1 VAVLTRDP
9 VHATRIGR
17 TMGTIF
23 FFLCMASEKFGLI
36 SSYYNHYS
44 LWSMFKAKNL
54 SPQKLAGFTAL
65 ILATVIT
72 LGTVLIE
79 SNWKIIVTAFVLTFL
94 TSYYLYL
101 YTLQNFIY
109 RKIKLIYKFI
119 YQTKASKREEFF
131 NKNILPLKTIEE
143 VSEDV
148 EKWAS
153 QKKEEL
159 DNLRRNEAFRKEF
172 LLNLSHELKTPIFAV
187 QGYIHTL
194 LDGAMDDPSVNKLFL
209 KNSTKNIE
217 RLCRLIDD
225 LDEISKL
232 ESGEMTINAENFVIQ
247 DLIRDV
253 FDTLSLKANTKGI
266 KFSFKKGCEA
276 QVHVSADK
284 EKVRQV
290 LINLIDNSIKYGR
303 PDGHTVASVYNM
315 DDRSVLIEIS
325 DDGIGIAEEH
335 LPRVFERFYRTDRA
349 RSRDI
354 GGTGLG
360 LAIVKHIVEA
370 HGQNINIRSKPEI
383 GSTFGF
389 TLESGE

>member
-1 VAVLTRDP
+1 
-9 VHATRIGR
+9 
-17 TMGTIF
+17 
-23 FFLCMASEKFGLI
+23 
-36 SSYYNHYS
+36 
-44 LWSMFKAKNL
+44 MFKAKNL

-65 ILATVIT
+65 ILAAIIT
-72 LGTVLIE
+72 LGTVLING
-79 SNWKIIVTAFVLTFL
+79 NWKIIVTAFVLTFL
-94 TSYYLYL
+94 VSYYLYL

-159 DNLRRNEAFRKEF
+159 DNLRRNEAYRKEF

-194 LDGAMDDPSVNKLFL
+194 LDGAMDDPKVNKLFL
-209 KNSTKNIE
+209 KNTTKNIE

-247 DLIRDV
+247 DLIKDV

-266 KFSFKKGCEA
+266 KFNIKKGCEHPI
-276 QVHVSADK
+276 HVLADK

-303 PDGHTVASVYNM
+303 TDGHTVASIYVM
-315 DDRSVLIEIS
+315 DDKQVLVEIS

-360 LAIVKHIVEA
+360 LAIVKHIIEA
-370 HGQNINIRSKPEI
+370 HGQTINIRSKPEI

-389 TLESGE
+389 TLASGE

>member
-1 VAVLTRDP
+1 
-9 VHATRIGR
+9 
-17 TMGTIF
+17 
-23 FFLCMASEKFGLI
+23 
-36 SSYYNHYS
+36 
-44 LWSMFKAKNL
+44 MFKAKNL

-65 ILATVIT
+65 ILSGIIT
-72 LGTVLIE
+72 LGTALI
-79 SNWKIIVTAFVLTFL
+79 SADWKIILTAFVLTFL
-94 TSYYLYL
+94 VSYYLYL

-131 NKNILPLKTIEE
+131 NKNLLPLKTIEE

-159 DNLRRNEAFRKEF
+159 DMLRRNEEFRKEF

-194 LDGAMDDPSVNKLFL
+194 LDGALDDPNVNKLFL
-209 KNSTKNIE
+209 KNATKNID

-232 ESGEMTINAENFVIQ
+232 ESGEMTINKENFTIQ
-247 DLIRDV
+247 DMIRDV

-266 KFSFKKGCEA
+266 KFLVKKGCEA
-276 QVHVSADK
+276 PIHVMADK

-303 PDGHTVASVYNM
+303 TDGQTVASIYVM
-315 DDRSVLIEIS
+315 DDKRVLVEIS
-325 DDGIGIAEEH
+325 DNGIGISEEH

-360 LAIVKHIVEA
+360 LAIVKHIIEA
-370 HGQNINIRSKPEI
+370 HDQTINIRSKPEI

>member
-1 VAVLTRDP
+1 
-9 VHATRIGR
+9 
-17 TMGTIF
+17 MS
-23 FFLCMASEKFGLI
+23 SEKFGLI
-36 SSYYNHYS
+36 SRYYNDYS

-65 ILATVIT
+65 ILSVIIT
-72 LGTVLIE
+72 LGTLLI
-79 SNWKIIVTAFVLTFL
+79 NAHWKIVLTAFVLTFL
-94 TSYYLYL
+94 VSYYLYL

-159 DNLRRNEAFRKEF
+159 DMLRRNEEFRKEF

-194 LDGAMDDPSVNKLFL
+194 LDGALEDPNVNKLFL
-209 KNSTKNIE
+209 KNATKNID

-232 ESGEMTINAENFVIQ
+232 ESGEMTINGENFVIQ
-247 DLIRDV
+247 DLIKDV

-266 KFSFKKGCEA
+266 KFNVKKGCEA
-276 QVHVSADK
+276 PIHVLADK

-290 LINLIDNSIKYGR
+290 LINLVDNSIKYGR
-303 PDGHTVASVYNM
+303 TDGHTVASIYIM
-315 DDRSVLIEIS
+315 DDKRVLIEIS

-360 LAIVKHIVEA
+360 LAIVKHIIEA
-370 HGQNINIRSKPEI
+370 HGQTINIRSKPEI

>member
-1 VAVLTRDP
+1 
-9 VHATRIGR
+9 
-17 TMGTIF
+17 
-23 FFLCMASEKFGLI
+23 
-36 SSYYNHYS
+36 
-44 LWSMFKAKNL
+44 MFKAKNL

-65 ILATVIT
+65 ILSTIIT
-72 LGTVLIE
+72 LGTLMINAQWKIVLI
-79 SNWKIIVTAFVLTFL
+79 AFLLTFL
-94 TSYYLYL
+94 VSYYLYL

-159 DNLRRNEAFRKEF
+159 DNLRRNEEFRKEF

-194 LDGAMDDPSVNKLFL
+194 LDGALEDPAVNKVFL
-209 KNSTKNIE
+209 KNATKNID

-232 ESGEMTINAENFVIQ
+232 ESGEMTINGENFVIQ
-247 DLIRDV
+247 ELIRDV

-266 KFSFKKGCEA
+266 KFSVKKGCEA
-276 QVHVSADK
+276 PIHVLADK

-303 PDGHTVASVYNM
+303 QDGHTVASIYVM
-315 DDRSVLIEIS
+315 DDKRVLIEIS

-360 LAIVKHIVEA
+360 LAIVKHIIEA
-370 HGQNINIRSKPEI
+370 HGQTINIRSKPEI

>member
-1 VAVLTRDP
+1 
-9 VHATRIGR
+9 
-17 TMGTIF
+17 
-23 FFLCMASEKFGLI
+23 
-36 SSYYNHYS
+36 
-44 LWSMFKAKNL
+44 MFKAKNL
-54 SPQKLAGFTAL
+54 SPQKLAAFTAL
-65 ILATVIT
+65 ILSVIAA
-72 LGTVLIE
+72 LGVLLLDPRL
-79 SNWKIIVTAFVLTFL
+79 KIVALAFVLTFL
-94 TSYYLYL
+94 VAYYLYL

-119 YQTKASKREEFF
+119 YQTKATKREDFF

-194 LDGAMDDPSVNKLFL
+194 LDGAMEDPTVNRMFL
-209 KNSTKNIE
+209 KNATKNID
-217 RLCRLIDD
+217 RLCRLLDD

-232 ESGEMTINAENFVIQ
+232 ESGEMTINAEIFVIQ

-253 FDTLSLKANTKGI
+253 FDTLSLKAKQKEI
-266 KFSFKKGCEA
+266 KFSIKKGCEA
-276 QVHVSADK
+276 PMQVMADK
-284 EKVRQV
+284 EKIRQV
-290 LINLIDNSIKYGR
+290 LINLIDNSIKYGKQ
-303 PDGHTVASVYNM
+303 DGSTVASIYNL
-315 DDRSVLIEIS
+315 DGKTVLVEIS
-325 DDGIGIAEEH
+325 DSGIGMQEEH

-370 HGQNINIRSKPEI
+370 HSQTINVRSKPDV

-389 TLESGE
+389 TLEAVRE

>member
-1 VAVLTRDP
+1 ML
-9 VHATRIGR
+9 
-17 TMGTIF
+17 
-23 FFLCMASEKFGLI
+23 
-36 SSYYNHYS
+36 
-44 LWSMFKAKNL
+44 KAKNL
-54 SPQKLAGFTAL
+54 SPQKLAAFTAFILSVVMALGCLVIGANLKETL
-65 ILATVIT
+65 IA
-72 LGTVLIE
+72 LG
-79 SNWKIIVTAFVLTFL
+79 LTFL
-94 TSYYLYL
+94 VAYFLYL

-148 EKWAS
+148 EKWAF
-153 QKKEEL
+153 QKREEL
-159 DNLRRNEAFRKEF
+159 ENLRRNEAFRKEF

-194 LDGAMDDPSVNKLFL
+194 LDGAIDDPQVNKVFL
-209 KNSTKNIE
+209 KNATKNID

-232 ESGEMTINAENFVIQ
+232 ESGEMTINKEQFVIQ

-253 FDTLSLKANTKGI
+253 FDTLSIKAKQKDI
-266 KFSFKKGCEA
+266 KFSIKKGCEA
-276 QVHVSADK
+276 PIMVNADK
-284 EKVRQV
+284 EKIRQV
-290 LINLIDNSIKYGR
+290 LINLIENSVKYGKQE
-303 PDGHTVASVYNM
+303 GQTIASVYNM
-315 DDRSVLIEIS
+315 DGKRALVEIS
-325 DDGIGIAEEH
+325 DTGIGMAEEH

-370 HGQNINIRSKPEI
+370 HEQTINVRSKVEV

-389 TLESGE
+389 TLELGRENYL

>member
-1 VAVLTRDP
+1 MRLLWPNANSAV
-9 VHATRIGR
+9 
-17 TMGTIF
+17 
-23 FFLCMASEKFGLI
+23 SSKKFKVI
-36 SSYYNHYS
+36 SHYYNNYS

-65 ILATVIT
+65 IISAVIA
-72 LGTVLIE
+72 LGSLIVDG
-79 SNWKIIVTAFVLTFL
+79 NWKVMLGAFVLTFL
-94 TSYYLYL
+94 VSYYLYL
-101 YTLQNFIY
+101 YTLQKFIY

-131 NKNILPLKTIEE
+131 QKNILPLKTIEE

-159 DNLRRNEAFRKEF
+159 ENLRRNEEFRKEF

-194 LDGAMDDPSVNKLFL
+194 LDGALEDPNVNKMFL
-209 KNSTKNIE
+209 KNATKNID

-232 ESGEMTINAENFVIQ
+232 ESGEMTVNAEVFIIQ
-247 DLIRDV
+247 DLIKDV
-253 FDTLSLKANTKGI
+253 FDTLSLKANSKGI
-266 KFSFKKGCEA
+266 KFSIKKGCEA
-276 QVHVSADK
+276 PQQVYADK
-284 EKVRQV
+284 EKIRQV
-290 LINLIDNSIKYGR
+290 LINLVDNSIKYGK
-303 PDGHTVASVYNM
+303 PDGHTIASIYSM
-315 DDRSVLIEIS
+315 DGKKVLVEIS
-325 DDGIGIAEEH
+325 DDGIGMSEEH

-370 HGQNINIRSKPEI
+370 HDQTITVRSKPEI

-389 TLESGE
+389 TMESGKDN

>member
-1 VAVLTRDP
+1 
-9 VHATRIGR
+9 
-17 TMGTIF
+17 
-23 FFLCMASEKFGLI
+23 
-36 SSYYNHYS
+36 
-44 LWSMFKAKNL
+44 MFKAKNL
-54 SPQKLAGFTAL
+54 SPQKLAGFTAF
-65 ILATVIT
+65 ILSVIIT
-72 LGTVLIE
+72 LGTLLI
-79 SNWKIIVTAFVLTFL
+79 NAHWKIVLTAFLLTFL
-94 TSYYLYL
+94 VSYYLYL

-159 DNLRRNEAFRKEF
+159 DMLRRNEEFRKEF

-194 LDGAMDDPSVNKLFL
+194 LDGALEDPNVNKIFL
-209 KNSTKNIE
+209 KNATKNID

-232 ESGEMTINAENFVIQ
+232 ESGEMTINGENFIIQ

-266 KFSFKKGCEA
+266 KFSVKKGCEA
-276 QVHVSADK
+276 PIHVLADK

-290 LINLIDNSIKYGR
+290 LINLVDNSIKYGR
-303 PDGHTVASVYNM
+303 PDGHTVASIYIM
-315 DDRSVLIEIS
+315 DDKRVLIEIS

-370 HGQNINIRSKPEI
+370 HGQTINIRSKPEI

>member
-1 VAVLTRDP
+1 
-9 VHATRIGR
+9 
-17 TMGTIF
+17 
-23 FFLCMASEKFGLI
+23 
-36 SSYYNHYS
+36 
-44 LWSMFKAKNL
+44 MFKAKNL

-65 ILATVIT
+65 ILSGIIT
-72 LGTVLIE
+72 LGTALI
-79 SNWKIIVTAFVLTFL
+79 SADWKIILTAFVLTFL
-94 TSYYLYL
+94 VSYYLYL

-119 YQTKASKREEFF
+119 YQTKASKREDFF

-159 DNLRRNEAFRKEF
+159 DMLRRNEEFRKEF

-194 LDGAMDDPSVNKLFL
+194 LDGALDDPSVNKLFL
-209 KNSTKNIE
+209 KNATKNID

-232 ESGEMTINAENFVIQ
+232 ESGEMTINKENFTIQ
-247 DLIRDV
+247 DMIKDV

-266 KFSFKKGCEA
+266 KFLVKKGCEA
-276 QVHVSADK
+276 PIHVQADK

-303 PDGHTVASVYNM
+303 TDGHTVASIYVM
-315 DDRSVLIEIS
+315 DDKRVLVEIS

-360 LAIVKHIVEA
+360 LAIVKHIIEA
-370 HGQNINIRSKPEI
+370 HDQTINIRSKTEI

>member
-1 VAVLTRDP
+1 
-9 VHATRIGR
+9 
-17 TMGTIF
+17 MS
-23 FFLCMASEKFGLI
+23 SEKIGLI
-36 SSYYNHYS
+36 SRYYKNYS

-65 ILATVIT
+65 ILSGVIT
-72 LGTVLIE
+72 LGTALIDAD
-79 SNWKIIVTAFVLTFL
+79 WKIMLTAFVLTFL
-94 TSYYLYL
+94 VSYYLYL

-119 YQTKASKREEFF
+119 YQTKASKREDFF

-159 DNLRRNEAFRKEF
+159 DMLRRNEEFRKEF

-194 LDGAMDDPSVNKLFL
+194 LDGALDDPSVNKLFL
-209 KNSTKNIE
+209 KNATKNID

-232 ESGEMTINAENFVIQ
+232 ESGEMTISKENFIIQ
-247 DLIRDV
+247 ELIKDV

-266 KFSFKKGCEA
+266 KFQVKKGCEA
-276 QVHVSADK
+276 PIHVQADK
-284 EKVRQV
+284 EKIRQV

-303 PDGHTVASVYNM
+303 PDGHTVASIYVM
-315 DDRSVLIEIS
+315 DDKRVLVEIS
-325 DDGIGIAEEH
+325 DDGIGMSEEH

-360 LAIVKHIVEA
+360 LAIVKHIIEA
-370 HGQNINIRSKPEI
+370 HDQTINIRSKPEI

>member
-1 VAVLTRDP
+1 
-9 VHATRIGR
+9 
-17 TMGTIF
+17 
-23 FFLCMASEKFGLI
+23 
-36 SSYYNHYS
+36 
-44 LWSMFKAKNL
+44 MFKAKNL

-65 ILATVIT
+65 VLSIIMVLGCLVLDMGLRIT
-72 LGTVLIE
+72 LI
-79 SNWKIIVTAFVLTFL
+79 AFFLTFL
-94 TSYYLYL
+94 VSYYLYL

-119 YQTKASKREEFF
+119 YQTKASKREDFF
-131 NKNILPLKTIEE
+131 NKNILPLKTIDE

-159 DNLRRNEAFRKEF
+159 ENLRRNEAFRKEF

-194 LDGAMDDPSVNKLFL
+194 LDGAIDDPSVNKMFL
-209 KNSTKNIE
+209 KNATKNID

-232 ESGEMTINAENFVIQ
+232 ESGEMTINKELFVIQ
-247 DLIRDV
+247 DLVKDV
-253 FDTLSLKANTKGI
+253 FDTLSLKANQKDI
-266 KFSFKKGCEA
+266 KFSIKKGCEA
-276 QVHVSADK
+276 PVYVMADK
-284 EKVRQV
+284 EKIRQV
-290 LINLIDNSIKYGR
+290 LINLIENSVKYGK
-303 PDGHTVASVYNM
+303 PDGQTIASIYNM
-315 DDRSVLIEIS
+315 DGKRVLIEIS
-325 DDGIGIAEEH
+325 DSGIGMSEEH

-370 HGQNINIRSKPEI
+370 HEQTINVRSKLDV

-389 TLESGE
+389 TLELGKDS

>member
-1 VAVLTRDP
+1 MHLAPPALSIRHFALSV
-9 VHATRIGR
+9 
-17 TMGTIF
+17 F
-23 FFLCMASEKFGLI
+23 MASKKFTLI
-36 SSYYNHYS
+36 SRYYNNYS

-65 ILATVIT
+65 IISAVIA
-72 LGTVLIE
+72 LGSLIADG
-79 SNWKIIVTAFVLTFL
+79 SWQVMLTAFILTFL
-94 TSYYLYL
+94 VSYYLYL

-148 EKWAS
+148 EKWAI

-159 DNLRRNEAFRKEF
+159 DILRRNEEFRKEF

-194 LDGAMDDPSVNKLFL
+194 LDGAIEDPNVNKVFL
-209 KNSTKNIE
+209 KNATKNID
-217 RLCRLIDD
+217 RLCHLLDD

-232 ESGEMTINAENFVIQ
+232 ESGEMTINKETFVIQ
-247 DLIRDV
+247 DMIKDI

-266 KFSFKKGCEA
+266 KFNIKKGCEA
-276 QVHVSADK
+276 PVAVQADK
-284 EKVRQV
+284 EKIRQV
-290 LINLIDNSIKYGR
+290 LMNLVDNSIKYGKN
-303 PDGHTVASVYNM
+303 DGHTIASIYVM
-315 DDRSVLIEIS
+315 DDKQVLVEIS
-325 DDGIGIAEEH
+325 DDGIGISEEH

-360 LAIVKHIVEA
+360 LAIVKHIIEA
-370 HGQNINIRSKPEI
+370 HNQTINVRSKPEI

-389 TLESGE
+389 TLDTGRE

>member
-1 VAVLTRDP
+1 
-9 VHATRIGR
+9 
-17 TMGTIF
+17 
-23 FFLCMASEKFGLI
+23 
-36 SSYYNHYS
+36 
-44 LWSMFKAKNL
+44 MFKAKNL

-65 ILATVIT
+65 ILSGVIT
-72 LGTVLIE
+72 LGAALI
-79 SNWKIIVTAFVLTFL
+79 SANWKIILTAFALTFL
-94 TSYYLYL
+94 VSYYLYL

-131 NKNILPLKTIEE
+131 NKNILPSKTIEE

-159 DNLRRNEAFRKEF
+159 DMLRRNEEFRKEF

-194 LDGAMDDPSVNKLFL
+194 LDGALDDPTVNKLFL
-209 KNSTKNIE
+209 KNATKNID

-232 ESGEMTINAENFVIQ
+232 ESGEMTINKENFTIQ
-247 DLIRDV
+247 ELIRDV

-266 KFSFKKGCEA
+266 KFQVKKGCEA
-276 QVHVSADK
+276 PIHVQADK

-303 PDGHTVASVYNM
+303 PDGHTVASIYVM
-315 DDRSVLIEIS
+315 DDKRVLVEIS
-325 DDGIGIAEEH
+325 DNGIGMSEEH

-360 LAIVKHIVEA
+360 LAIVKHIIEA
-370 HGQNINIRSKPEI
+370 HDQTINIRSKPEI

-389 TLESGE
+389 TLEYGE

>member
-1 VAVLTRDP
+1 
-9 VHATRIGR
+9 
-17 TMGTIF
+17 
-23 FFLCMASEKFGLI
+23 
-36 SSYYNHYS
+36 
-44 LWSMFKAKNL
+44 MFKAKNL

-65 ILATVIT
+65 ILSGIIT
-72 LGTVLIE
+72 LGTALI
-79 SNWKIIVTAFVLTFL
+79 SADWKIILTAFVLTFL
-94 TSYYLYL
+94 VSYYLYL

-159 DNLRRNEAFRKEF
+159 DMLRRNEEFRKEF

-194 LDGAMDDPSVNKLFL
+194 LDGALDDPSVNKLFL
-209 KNSTKNIE
+209 KNATKNID

-232 ESGEMTINAENFVIQ
+232 ESGEMTINKENFTIQ
-247 DLIRDV
+247 ELIKDV

-266 KFSFKKGCEA
+266 KFQVKKGCEA
-276 QVHVSADK
+276 PIHVQADK

-303 PDGHTVASVYNM
+303 PDGHTVASIYVM
-315 DDRSVLIEIS
+315 DDKRVLVEIS
-325 DDGIGIAEEH
+325 DNGIGMSEEH

-360 LAIVKHIVEA
+360 LAIVKHIIEA
-370 HGQNINIRSKPEI
+370 HDQTINIRSKPEI

>member
-1 VAVLTRDP
+1 
-9 VHATRIGR
+9 
-17 TMGTIF
+17 
-23 FFLCMASEKFGLI
+23 
-36 SSYYNHYS
+36 
-44 LWSMFKAKNL
+44 MFKAKNL

-65 ILATVIT
+65 ILSGIIS
-72 LGTVLIE
+72 LGTALIVAE
-79 SNWKIIVTAFVLTFL
+79 WKIILTAFVLTFL
-94 TSYYLYL
+94 VSYYLYL

-119 YQTKASKREEFF
+119 YQTKASKKEEFF

-159 DNLRRNEAFRKEF
+159 DMLRRNEEFRKEF

-194 LDGAMDDPSVNKLFL
+194 LDGALDDPNVNKLFL
-209 KNSTKNIE
+209 KNATKNID

-232 ESGEMTINAENFVIQ
+232 ESGEMTINKENFTIQ
-247 DLIRDV
+247 DMIKDV

-266 KFSFKKGCEA
+266 KFMVKKGCEA
-276 QVHVSADK
+276 PIHVQADK

-303 PDGHTVASVYNM
+303 PDGHTVASIYVM
-315 DDRSVLIEIS
+315 DDKRVLVEIS
-325 DDGIGIAEEH
+325 DDGIGISEEH

-360 LAIVKHIVEA
+360 LAIVKHIIEA
-370 HGQNINIRSKPEI
+370 HDQTINIRSKPEI

-389 TLESGE
+389 TLESGD

>member
-1 VAVLTRDP
+1 
-9 VHATRIGR
+9 
-17 TMGTIF
+17 MS
-23 FFLCMASEKFGLI
+23 SEKIGLI
-36 SSYYNHYS
+36 SQYYKNYS

-65 ILATVIT
+65 ILSGIIT
-72 LGTVLIE
+72 LGAALI
-79 SNWKIIVTAFVLTFL
+79 SAHWKIVLTAFVLTFL
-94 TSYYLYL
+94 VSYYLYL

-148 EKWAS
+148 EQWAS

-159 DNLRRNEAFRKEF
+159 DMLRRNEEFRKEF

-194 LDGAMDDPSVNKLFL
+194 LDGALDDPSVNKLFL
-209 KNSTKNIE
+209 KNATKNID

-232 ESGEMTINAENFVIQ
+232 ESGEMTINKENFIIQ
-247 DLIRDV
+247 DMIKDV
-253 FDTLSLKANTKGI
+253 FDTLSLKANTKEI
-266 KFSFKKGCEA
+266 RFQVKKGCEA
-276 QVHVSADK
+276 PIHVQADK
-284 EKVRQV
+284 EKIRQV

-303 PDGHTVASVYNM
+303 TGGNTVASIYVM
-315 DDRSVLIEIS
+315 DDKRVLVEIS
-325 DDGIGIAEEH
+325 DDGIGISEEH
-335 LPRVFERFYRTDRA
+335 LSRVFERFYRTDRA

-360 LAIVKHIVEA
+360 LAIVKHIIEA
-370 HGQNINIRSKPEI
+370 HDQTINIRSKPEI

>member
-1 VAVLTRDP
+1 
-9 VHATRIGR
+9 
-17 TMGTIF
+17 
-23 FFLCMASEKFGLI
+23 MANKKIDLI
-36 SSYYNHYS
+36 SLYYNNYS
-44 LWSMFKAKNL
+44 LWSMLKAKNL
-54 SPQKLAGFTAL
+54 SPQKLAAFTAL
-65 ILATVIT
+65 ILSVAAAIGTLLIDPNIKTVAI
-72 LGTVLIE
+72 
-79 SNWKIIVTAFVLTFL
+79 AFVVTFL
-94 TSYYLYL
+94 VAYYLYL

-119 YQTKASKREEFF
+119 YQTKATKREDFF

-172 LLNLSHELKTPIFAV
+172 LMNLSHELKTPIFAV

-194 LDGAMDDPSVNKLFL
+194 LDGAMEDPTVNKMFL
-209 KNSTKNIE
+209 KNATKNID
-217 RLCRLIDD
+217 RLCGLLDD

-232 ESGEMTINAENFVIQ
+232 ESGEMTINTEIFVIQ
-247 DLIRDV
+247 DLVRDV
-253 FDTLSLKANTKGI
+253 FDTLSLKAKQKEI
-266 KFSFKKGCEA
+266 KFSIKKGCEA
-276 QVHVSADK
+276 PVQVLADK

-290 LINLIDNSIKYGR
+290 LINLIDNSIKYGKQQ
-303 PDGHTVASVYNM
+303 GSTVASIYNL
-315 DDRSVLIEIS
+315 DGKTLLVEIS
-325 DDGIGIAEEH
+325 DDGIGMQEEH
-335 LPRVFERFYRTDRA
+335 LPRVFERFYRTDKA

-360 LAIVKHIVEA
+360 LAIVKHIIEA
-370 HGQNINIRSKPEI
+370 HGQTINVRSKPDV

-389 TLESGE
+389 TLETVRE

>member
-1 VAVLTRDP
+1 
-9 VHATRIGR
+9 
-17 TMGTIF
+17 
-23 FFLCMASEKFGLI
+23 
-36 SSYYNHYS
+36 
-44 LWSMFKAKNL
+44 MFKAKNL

-65 ILATVIT
+65 ILSGIIT
-72 LGTVLIE
+72 LGTALI
-79 SNWKIIVTAFVLTFL
+79 SANWQVILTAFVLTFL
-94 TSYYLYL
+94 VSYYLYL

-119 YQTKASKREEFF
+119 YQTKASKREDFF

-159 DNLRRNEAFRKEF
+159 DMLRRNEEFRKEF

-194 LDGAMDDPSVNKLFL
+194 LDGALDDPNVNKLFL
-209 KNSTKNIE
+209 KNATKNID

-232 ESGEMTINAENFVIQ
+232 ESGEMTINKENFTIQ
-247 DLIRDV
+247 DLIKDV

-266 KFSFKKGCEA
+266 KFLVKKGCEA
-276 QVHVSADK
+276 PIHVSADK

-303 PDGHTVASVYNM
+303 TDGHTVASIYVM
-315 DDRSVLIEIS
+315 DDKRVLVEIS
-325 DDGIGIAEEH
+325 DDGIGMSEEH

-360 LAIVKHIVEA
+360 LAIVKHIIEA
-370 HGQNINIRSKPEI
+370 HDQTINIRSKPEI

-389 TLESGE
+389 TLEYGE

>member
-1 VAVLTRDP
+1 
-9 VHATRIGR
+9 
-17 TMGTIF
+17 
-23 FFLCMASEKFGLI
+23 
-36 SSYYNHYS
+36 
-44 LWSMFKAKNL
+44 MFKAKNL

-65 ILATVIT
+65 ILSGVIT
-72 LGTVLIE
+72 LGAALTTAD
-79 SNWKIIVTAFVLTFL
+79 WKIIATAFALTFL
-94 TSYYLYL
+94 VSYYLYL

-119 YQTKASKREEFF
+119 YQTKASKREDFF

-159 DNLRRNEAFRKEF
+159 DMLRRNEEFRKEF

-194 LDGAMDDPSVNKLFL
+194 LDGALDDPNVNKLFL
-209 KNSTKNIE
+209 KNATKNID

-232 ESGEMTINAENFVIQ
+232 ESGEMTINKENFTIQ
-247 DLIRDV
+247 DMIKDV

-266 KFSFKKGCEA
+266 KFQVKKGCEA
-276 QVHVSADK
+276 PIHVQADK

-303 PDGHTVASVYNM
+303 TDGHTVASIYVM
-315 DDRSVLIEIS
+315 DDKRVLVEIS
-325 DDGIGIAEEH
+325 DDGIGISEEH

-360 LAIVKHIVEA
+360 LAIVKHIIEA
-370 HGQNINIRSKPEI
+370 HDQTINIRSKPEI

>member
-1 VAVLTRDP
+1 
-9 VHATRIGR
+9 
-17 TMGTIF
+17 
-23 FFLCMASEKFGLI
+23 MANKKNELI
-36 SSYYNHYS
+36 SNYYKNYS

-65 ILATVIT
+65 ILSIISAIGIYIIEQKWQFA
-72 LGTVLIE
+72 LGAF
-79 SNWKIIVTAFVLTFL
+79 IVTFL
-94 TSYYLYL
+94 VSYYLYL

-119 YQTKASKREEFF
+119 YQTKATKREDFF
-131 NKNILPLKTIEE
+131 NKKILPSKTIEE

-153 QKKEEL
+153 QKREEL
-159 DNLRRNEAFRKEF
+159 ENLRKNEAFRKEF

-194 LDGAMDDPSVNKLFL
+194 LDGAIDDPGVNRMFL
-209 KNSTKNIE
+209 KNATKNID
-217 RLCRLIDD
+217 RLCRLLDD

-232 ESGEMTINAENFVIQ
+232 EIGEMSVAPDDFIIQ
-247 DLIRDV
+247 DLIKDV
-253 FDTLSLKANTKGI
+253 FDTLSLKANQKNI
-266 KFSFKKGCEA
+266 KFQIKKGCEA
-276 QVHVSADK
+276 PIRVWADK
-284 EKVRQV
+284 EKIRQV
-290 LINLIDNSIKYGR
+290 LINLIDNSIKYGKQ
-303 PDGHTVASVYNM
+303 DGSTIASIYNL
-315 DDRSVLIEIS
+315 DDKTVLIEIS
-325 DDGIGIAEEH
+325 DDGHGMAEEH
-335 LPRVFERFYRTDRA
+335 LPRVFERFYRTDKA

-370 HGQNINIRSKPEI
+370 HGQNITVRSKLEI

-389 TLESGE
+389 TLQTAKD

>member
-1 VAVLTRDP
+1 
-9 VHATRIGR
+9 
-17 TMGTIF
+17 MS
-23 FFLCMASEKFGLI
+23 SEKIGLI
-36 SSYYNHYS
+36 SRYYKDYS

-65 ILATVIT
+65 ILSVIIT
-72 LGTVLIE
+72 LGTLLI
-79 SNWKIIVTAFVLTFL
+79 NAHWKIVLTAFILTFL
-94 TSYYLYL
+94 VSYYLYL

-159 DNLRRNEAFRKEF
+159 DMLRRNEEFRKEF

-194 LDGAMDDPSVNKLFL
+194 LDGALEDPNVNKLFL
-209 KNSTKNIE
+209 KNATKNID

-232 ESGEMTINAENFVIQ
+232 ESGEMTINGENFVIQ
-247 DLIRDV
+247 DLIKDV

-266 KFSFKKGCEA
+266 KFSVKKGCEA
-276 QVHVSADK
+276 PIHVLADK

-290 LINLIDNSIKYGR
+290 LINLVDNSIKYGR
-303 PDGHTVASVYNM
+303 TDGHTVASIYVM
-315 DDRSVLIEIS
+315 DDKRVLIEIS

-360 LAIVKHIVEA
+360 LAIVKHIIEA
-370 HGQNINIRSKPEI
+370 HGQTINIRSKPEI

>member
-1 VAVLTRDP
+1 
-9 VHATRIGR
+9 
-17 TMGTIF
+17 MS
-23 FFLCMASEKFGLI
+23 SEKIGLI
-36 SSYYNHYS
+36 SRYYNDYS

-65 ILATVIT
+65 ILSVIIT
-72 LGTVLIE
+72 LGTLVINAHWKIVLI
-79 SNWKIIVTAFVLTFL
+79 AFVLTFL
-94 TSYYLYL
+94 VSYYLYL

-159 DNLRRNEAFRKEF
+159 DMLRRNEEFRKEF

-194 LDGAMDDPSVNKLFL
+194 LDGALEDPNVNKIFL
-209 KNSTKNIE
+209 KNATKNID

-232 ESGEMTINAENFVIQ
+232 ESGEMTINGENFVIQ

-266 KFSFKKGCEA
+266 KFSVKKGCEA
-276 QVHVSADK
+276 PIHVLADK

-290 LINLIDNSIKYGR
+290 LINLVDNSIKYGR
-303 PDGHTVASVYNM
+303 PDGHTVASIYIM
-315 DDRSVLIEIS
+315 DDKRVLIEIS

-370 HGQNINIRSKPEI
+370 HGQTINIRSKPEI

>member
-1 VAVLTRDP
+1 
-9 VHATRIGR
+9 
-17 TMGTIF
+17 
-23 FFLCMASEKFGLI
+23 
-36 SSYYNHYS
+36 
-44 LWSMFKAKNL
+44 MFKAKNL

-65 ILATVIT
+65 ILSVIIT
-72 LGTVLIE
+72 LGTLAINAHWKIVLI
-79 SNWKIIVTAFVLTFL
+79 AFVLTFL
-94 TSYYLYL
+94 VSYYLYL

-159 DNLRRNEAFRKEF
+159 DMLRRNEEFRKEF

-194 LDGAMDDPSVNKLFL
+194 LDGALEDPNVNKIFL
-209 KNSTKNIE
+209 KNATKNID

-232 ESGEMTINAENFVIQ
+232 ESGEMTINGENFVIQ

-266 KFSFKKGCEA
+266 KFSVKKGCEA
-276 QVHVSADK
+276 PIHVLADK

-290 LINLIDNSIKYGR
+290 LINLVDNSIKYGR
-303 PDGHTVASVYNM
+303 PDGHTVASIYIM
-315 DDRSVLIEIS
+315 DDKRVLIEIS

-370 HGQNINIRSKPEI
+370 HGQTINIRSKPEI

>member
-1 VAVLTRDP
+1 
-9 VHATRIGR
+9 
-17 TMGTIF
+17 
-23 FFLCMASEKFGLI
+23 
-36 SSYYNHYS
+36 
-44 LWSMFKAKNL
+44 MFKAKNL

-65 ILATVIT
+65 ILSGIIT
-72 LGTVLIE
+72 FGAVLI
-79 SNWKIIVTAFVLTFL
+79 SADWKIILTAFVLTFL
-94 TSYYLYL
+94 VSYYLYL

-119 YQTKASKREEFF
+119 YQTKASKREDFF

-159 DNLRRNEAFRKEF
+159 DMLRRNEEFRKEF

-194 LDGAMDDPSVNKLFL
+194 LDGALDDPSVNKLFL
-209 KNSTKNIE
+209 KNATKNID

-232 ESGEMTINAENFVIQ
+232 ESGEMTINKENFTIQ
-247 DLIRDV
+247 DMIRDV

-266 KFSFKKGCEA
+266 KFLVKKGCEA
-276 QVHVSADK
+276 PIHVQADK

-303 PDGHTVASVYNM
+303 PDGHTVASIYVM
-315 DDRSVLIEIS
+315 DDKRVLVEIS
-325 DDGIGIAEEH
+325 DDGIGISEEH

-360 LAIVKHIVEA
+360 LAIVKHIIEA
-370 HGQNINIRSKPEI
+370 HDQTINIRSKPEI

-389 TLESGE
+389 TLDSGE

>member
-1 VAVLTRDP
+1 
-9 VHATRIGR
+9 
-17 TMGTIF
+17 
-23 FFLCMASEKFGLI
+23 MASEKNGVI
-36 SSYYNHYS
+36 SRYYNHYS

-72 LGTVLIE
+72 LGTVIID
-79 SNWKIIVTAFVLTFL
+79 SDWKVIVTAFVLTFL

-159 DNLRRNEAFRKEF
+159 DNLRRNEAYRKEF

-194 LDGAMDDPSVNKLFL
+194 LDGAMDDPKVNKLFL

-247 DLIRDV
+247 DLIKDV

-266 KFSFKKGCEA
+266 KFNVKKGCEA
-276 QVHVSADK
+276 PIHVLADK

-303 PDGHTVASVYNM
+303 TDGHTVASIYIM
-315 DDRSVLIEIS
+315 DDKRVLVEIS

-370 HGQNINIRSKPEI
+370 HGQTINIRSKPEI

>member
-1 VAVLTRDP
+1 
-9 VHATRIGR
+9 
-17 TMGTIF
+17 
-23 FFLCMASEKFGLI
+23 
-36 SSYYNHYS
+36 
-44 LWSMFKAKNL
+44 MFKAKNL

-65 ILATVIT
+65 ILSVIIT
-72 LGTVLIE
+72 LGTLLI
-79 SNWKIIVTAFVLTFL
+79 NAHWKIVLTAFILTFL
-94 TSYYLYL
+94 VSYYLYL

-159 DNLRRNEAFRKEF
+159 DMLRRNEEFRKEF

-194 LDGAMDDPSVNKLFL
+194 LDGALEDPNVNKLFL
-209 KNSTKNIE
+209 KNATKNID

-232 ESGEMTINAENFVIQ
+232 ESGEMTINGENFVIQ
-247 DLIRDV
+247 DLIKDV

-266 KFSFKKGCEA
+266 KFNVKKGCEA
-276 QVHVSADK
+276 PIHVLADK

-290 LINLIDNSIKYGR
+290 LINLVDNSIKYGR
-303 PDGHTVASVYNM
+303 PDGHTVASIYVM
-315 DDRSVLIEIS
+315 DDKRVLIEIS

-360 LAIVKHIVEA
+360 LAIVKHIIEA
-370 HGQNINIRSKPEI
+370 HGQTINIRSKPEI

>member
-1 VAVLTRDP
+1 
-9 VHATRIGR
+9 
-17 TMGTIF
+17 
-23 FFLCMASEKFGLI
+23 
-36 SSYYNHYS
+36 
-44 LWSMFKAKNL
+44 MFKAKNL

-65 ILATVIT
+65 ILSVVIT
-72 LGTVLIE
+72 LGTLLI
-79 SNWKIIVTAFVLTFL
+79 NAHWKIVLTAFILTFL
-94 TSYYLYL
+94 VSYYLYL

-131 NKNILPLKTIEE
+131 NKNLLPLKTIEE

-159 DNLRRNEAFRKEF
+159 DMLRRNEEFRKEF

-194 LDGAMDDPSVNKLFL
+194 LDGALEDPNVNKLFL
-209 KNSTKNIE
+209 KNATKNID

-232 ESGEMTINAENFVIQ
+232 ESGEMTINGENFVIQ

-266 KFSFKKGCEA
+266 KFSVKKGCEA
-276 QVHVSADK
+276 PIHVLADK

-290 LINLIDNSIKYGR
+290 LINLVDNSIKYGR
-303 PDGHTVASVYNM
+303 TGGHTVASIYIM
-315 DDRSVLIEIS
+315 DDKRVLIEIS

-360 LAIVKHIVEA
+360 LAIVKHIIEA
-370 HGQNINIRSKPEI
+370 HGQTINIRSKPEI

>member
-1 VAVLTRDP
+1 
-9 VHATRIGR
+9 
-17 TMGTIF
+17 
-23 FFLCMASEKFGLI
+23 
-36 SSYYNHYS
+36 
-44 LWSMFKAKNL
+44 MFKAKNL

-65 ILATVIT
+65 VLSIIMVLGCLVLDMGLRIT
-72 LGTVLIE
+72 LI
-79 SNWKIIVTAFVLTFL
+79 AFFLTFL
-94 TSYYLYL
+94 VSYYLYL

-119 YQTKASKREEFF
+119 YQTKASKREDFF
-131 NKNILPLKTIEE
+131 NKNILPLKTIDE

-159 DNLRRNEAFRKEF
+159 ENLRRNEAFRKEF

-194 LDGAMDDPSVNKLFL
+194 LDGAIDDPSVNKMFL
-209 KNSTKNIE
+209 KNATKNID

-232 ESGEMTINAENFVIQ
+232 ESGEMTINKELFVIQ
-247 DLIRDV
+247 DLVKDV
-253 FDTLSLKANTKGI
+253 FDTLSLKANQKDI
-266 KFSFKKGCEA
+266 RFSIKKGCEA
-276 QVHVSADK
+276 PVYVMADK
-284 EKVRQV
+284 EKIRQV
-290 LINLIDNSIKYGR
+290 LINLIENSVKYGK
-303 PDGHTVASVYNM
+303 PDGQTIASIYNM
-315 DDRSVLIEIS
+315 DGKRVLIEIS
-325 DDGIGIAEEH
+325 DSGIGMSEEH

-370 HGQNINIRSKPEI
+370 HDQTINVRSKLDV

-389 TLESGE
+389 TLELGKDS

>member
-1 VAVLTRDP
+1 
-9 VHATRIGR
+9 
-17 TMGTIF
+17 
-23 FFLCMASEKFGLI
+23 
-36 SSYYNHYS
+36 
-44 LWSMFKAKNL
+44 MFKAKNL

-65 ILATVIT
+65 ILSVIIT
-72 LGTVLIE
+72 LGTVLI
-79 SNWKIIVTAFVLTFL
+79 SAPWKIILIAFLLTFL
-94 TSYYLYL
+94 VSYYLYL

-159 DNLRRNEAFRKEF
+159 DNLRRNEEFRKEF

-194 LDGAMDDPSVNKLFL
+194 LDGALEDPNVNKLFL
-209 KNSTKNIE
+209 KNATKNID

-247 DLIRDV
+247 DLIKDV

-266 KFSFKKGCEA
+266 KFNVKKGCEA
-276 QVHVSADK
+276 PIHVLADK

-290 LINLIDNSIKYGR
+290 LINLVDNSIKYGR
-303 PDGHTVASVYNM
+303 TDGHTVASIYVM
-315 DDRSVLIEIS
+315 DDKRVLMEIS

-360 LAIVKHIVEA
+360 LAIVKHIIEA
-370 HGQNINIRSKPEI
+370 HGQTINIRSKPEI

>member
-1 VAVLTRDP
+1 
-9 VHATRIGR
+9 
-17 TMGTIF
+17 
-23 FFLCMASEKFGLI
+23 
-36 SSYYNHYS
+36 
-44 LWSMFKAKNL
+44 MFKAKNL

-65 ILATVIT
+65 ILSGIIT
-72 LGTVLIE
+72 LGAALTTAD
-79 SNWKIIVTAFVLTFL
+79 WKVILTAFVLTFL
-94 TSYYLYL
+94 VSYYLYL

-119 YQTKASKREEFF
+119 YQTKASKREDFF

-159 DNLRRNEAFRKEF
+159 DMLRRNEEFRKEF

-194 LDGAMDDPSVNKLFL
+194 LDGALDDPNVNKLFL
-209 KNSTKNIE
+209 KNATKNID

-232 ESGEMTINAENFVIQ
+232 ESGEMTINKENFTIQ
-247 DLIRDV
+247 DMIKDV

-266 KFSFKKGCEA
+266 KFLVKKGCEA
-276 QVHVSADK
+276 PIHVQADK

-303 PDGHTVASVYNM
+303 PDGHTVASIYVM
-315 DDRSVLIEIS
+315 DDKRVLVEIS
-325 DDGIGIAEEH
+325 DDGIGISEEH

-360 LAIVKHIVEA
+360 LAIVKHIIEA
-370 HGQNINIRSKPEI
+370 HDQTINIRSKPEI

>member
-1 VAVLTRDP
+1 
-9 VHATRIGR
+9 
-17 TMGTIF
+17 MS
-23 FFLCMASEKFGLI
+23 SEKIGLI
-36 SSYYNHYS
+36 SRYYNDYS

-65 ILATVIT
+65 ILSVVIT
-72 LGTVLIE
+72 LGTLLINAHWKIVLI
-79 SNWKIIVTAFVLTFL
+79 AFVLTFL
-94 TSYYLYL
+94 VSYYLYL

-159 DNLRRNEAFRKEF
+159 DMLRRNEEFRKEF

-194 LDGAMDDPSVNKLFL
+194 LDGALEDPNVNKIFL
-209 KNSTKNIE
+209 KNATKNID

-232 ESGEMTINAENFVIQ
+232 ESGEMTINSENFVIQ

-266 KFSFKKGCEA
+266 KFNVKKGCEA
-276 QVHVSADK
+276 PIHVLADK

-290 LINLIDNSIKYGR
+290 LINLVDNSIKYGR
-303 PDGHTVASVYNM
+303 PDGHTVASIYVM
-315 DDRSVLIEIS
+315 DDKRVLIEIS

-360 LAIVKHIVEA
+360 LAIVKHIIEA
-370 HGQNINIRSKPEI
+370 HGQTINIRSKPEI